1 MQKSIVIIGFF
12 LGLLLIVFQYLEFS
26 YYNSYESKDL
36 YLLIISIAFLSVGIL
51 IGKKLTKKTVIEIA
65 DFEVDH
71 GMIAKL
77 GISTRELEVLDLLA
91 KGYSNQEIADL
102 LFVSLNTIKTHISNL
117 YAKLD
122 VDKRTKAISKAKE
135 LRLLI

>member
-1 MQKSIVIIGFF
+1 MQKGIVIIGFF

-26 YYNSYESKDL
+26 YYNSYDSKDL

-51 IGKKLTKKTVIEIA
+51 IGKKLTKKTIIQIA
-65 DFEVDH
+65 DYEVDH

-77 GISTRELEVLDLLA
+77 GISSRELEVLDHLS
-91 KGYSNQEIADL
+91 KGYSNQEIADQ

-117 YAKLD
+117 YTKLD
-122 VDKRTKAISKAKE
+122 VDKRTKAVSKAKE
-135 LRLLI
+135 LRLLV